1 MDVTLL
7 GIFLAAAMAAVAGA
21 LALQARS
28 LRHRLDVEEVS
39 AADTSGDLHW
49 SREIDPVVVVVLFA
63 LVGLALTAIVIAI
76 RLV

>member
-7 GIFLAAAMAAVAGA
+7 GIFLAAAMVAVAGA
-21 LALQARS
+21 LALRARS
-28 LRHRLDVEEVS
+28 LRHQLDVEEVN

-63 LVGLALTAIVIAI
+63 LVGLALTTIVIAI